1 MAVNNGWRVVL
12 ISASWPASHIIEPDE
27 YRGEAVI
34 VRGAA
39 IHNGSSRGIGISLQ
53 SGKNCGQPEPTIG
66 VKTQRS
72 HGLNPNSALFLDFN
86 RNSNRRRWVMSL
98 VLGPTSPRF
107 PIASGANET
116 KKIDVTQTRK
126 KTVPSNSS
134 KAGVSLEFR
143 VRVAVLSRI
152 SVLRGERTRQFPLA
166 DLFRQSNGGPN
177 ECSDTGQRRF
187 IGAAALCL
195 P

>member
-126 KTVPSNSS
+126 KTVPS
-134 KAGVSLEFR
+134 K
-143 VRVAVLSRI
+143 
-152 SVLRGERTRQFPLA
+152 RTGDSGLVTTR
-166 DLFRQSNGGPN
+166 
-177 ECSDTGQRRF
+177 TGAT
-187 IGAAALCL
+187 GAASRNRVVCEGSYLA